1 MTVKNTAA
9 FKRPEKLH
17 KRILRTLLGGSIA
30 AGSVR
35 LNPVQP
41 KRRQVR
47 DERELDQRVRECGEW

>member
-9 FKRPEKLH
+9 SKRPEKLH

-35 LNPVQP
+35 LNPVQS

-47 DERELDQRVRECGEW
+47 DDRALDQRVRECGEW